1 MPPSPRDSDRVDA
14 ALRFLME
21 ITLVAVEP
29 PTDRAPEC
37 VSAST
42 TTNVVEAT

>member
-1 MPPSPRDSDRVDA
+1 MPSSPRDSDRVAA

-21 ITLVAVEP
+21 ITLVVEP

-37 VSAST
+37 VSASV
-42 TTNVVEAT
+42 TTNVVAAT